1 MELKN
6 INEYNPEYRKNGI
19 IWKKIGEPVG
29 KKGKHLRSKKKYP
42 LIDIN
47 KINLTTS
54 YTIDR
59 ETLEKSR
66 NLYEITKKMI
76 PVYLSY
82 DFKLIGG
89 YEQYEL
95 AKELKLKRIPF
106 QRINKLNN
114 RQKKKFRD
122 EIHTQKIGNKKYK
135 IKAENGT
142 NFYVSLNRFKKF
154 KSIKKAVNAKGHHL
168 VVFPNFTFSVKDKE
182 NNYIKGSQNKGVA
195 LNAIQNKYYKKQG
208 R

>member
-29 KKGKHLRSKKKYP
+29 KKGKHLRSKKEYP

-47 KINLTTS
+47 KVNVTKS
-54 YTIDR
+54 YTIDK

-76 PVYLSY
+76 PVYLSF

-89 YEQYEL
+89 FEQYEL

-114 RQKKKFRD
+114 KQKKKFRD
-122 EIHTQKIGNKKYK
+122 ESHTKAIGNKKYK

-154 KSIKKAVNAKGHHL
+154 RSIKRLLKLKVIIWWFLATLHSA
-168 VVFPNFTFSVKDKE
+168 
-182 NNYIKGSQNKGVA
+182 
-195 LNAIQNKYYKKQG
+195 
-208 R
+208 